1 MCYSAPVRQ
10 APPDAVSLPQ
20 QDRDYVGGR
29 LKDHYRQWRQVGNKT
44 VRRWVREGVKFDFTH
59 DPPAPRS
66 AYDSADLILDPV
78 RFQATRETV
87 LKYKRIGA
95 LELVP
100 QSERGKGTY
109 LTFFQWRRKL
119 RASGAA
125 ASMLV
130 R

>member
-1 MCYSAPVRQ
+1 MCCSALGRQ
-10 APPDAVSLPQ
+10 APPDTVSILH

-29 LKDHYRQWRQVGNKT
+29 LQDHYRQWRQVGDTT

-59 DPPAPRS
+59 DPPASRS
-66 AYDSADLILDPV
+66 AYDSADLISDPV
-78 RFQATRETV
+78 RSQATQETV

-109 LTFFQWRRKL
+109 LSFFQ
-119 RASGAA
+119 
-125 ASMLV
+125 
-130 R
+130 